1 MPSNFLNADSSFPW
15 NTAKSN
21 EEKFKSIESY
31 LYMLLEQL
39 RYTLANLESGNF
51 SDSGL
56 NELGNIITKPITLRI
71 KGDEERISELQ
82 ITAEGLATRVTN
94 AEGDITELSQT
105 ADSLASRVTDA
116 EGNIST
122 LQQTASGLSTRVTNA
137 EGNISTL
144 QQTASGLS
152 TRVTN
157 VEGSI
162 STLQQTASG
171 IKAQITDSN
180 GNFTVLNLKSDGL
193 HIGSASGTTTIDGS
207 NITAGTIGADRIKTS
222 ELIVGENIAMG
233 PNAVISWNNVNSKP
247 TFATVATSGKYS
259 DLTGRPSIPYVPSYI
274 TSTKITSTTI
284 ESPTITGGTI
294 TGATVQSIN
303 ENYKV
308 VLDDGALEFYYGTVK
323 YGGITP
329 SDALGNFYIYSSSDT
344 YLNISPSAGLIFN
357 SAVYGPLS
365 ERPTTAKKGQIY
377 FATS

>member
-82 ITAEGLATRVTN
+82 ITAKGLATRV
-94 AEGDITELSQT
+94 E
-105 ADSLASRVTDA
+105 
-116 EGNIST
+116 
-122 LQQTASGLSTRVTNA
+122 NA
-137 EGNISTL
+137 EGNISTVT
-144 QQTASGLS
+144 QTA
-152 TRVTN
+152 N
-157 VEGSI
+157 
-162 STLQQTASG
+162 G
-171 IKAQITDSN
+171 IKAQITDSK
-180 GNFTVLNLKSDGL
+180 GKFTVLNLKSDGL

-222 ELIVGENIAMG
+222 ELIVGTNIAMG

-259 DLTGRPSIPYVPSYI
+259 DLTGRPSIPSLPSYI
-274 TSTKITSTTI
+274 KNTKITSTTI

-294 TGATVQSIN
+294 TGATVQSISG
-303 ENYKV
+303 NYKV

-329 SDALGNFYIYSSSDT
+329 ADALGNFYIYSSSDT
-344 YLNISPSAGLIFN
+344 YLNISPSAGLIFS

-365 ERPTTAKKGQIY
+365 KRPTTGRKGQIY